1 LSEWFDGVGVER
13 HFPHYQAP
21 AFVGSATSMAPAPPI
36 DGGQPSRPKGA
47 TARLRAAKA
56 ARRLA
61 PFAVLIALLSAV
73 GAIEPSF
80 LSLYALN
87 VLADES
93 SVILILATAQTV
105 VILLGG
111 IDLSMAAVASLASV
125 LIALALPVIGPGA
138 LVGVLA
144 LTTLIGGIQGLIHA
158 RAQMPSFIVTLA
170 GLGVWSGLALMIA
183 QTTIPVVAGY
193 SAVGWL
199 EASSIG
205 VPNSFSFAIVA
216 LVVLAMAL
224 RRLPLGRYIYAIG
237 MAERAALFS
246 GIRVGRV
253 KILGFALTGLFSGF
267 AGMVMVA
274 RNSSGSPTIA
284 DSLLLPSIA
293 AVVIG
298 GTSITG
304 GVGGLGR
311 TLIGAMTI
319 TVLRVGFGTIGL
331 NPAYEPIAYG
341 VLVMAAVALTI
352 DRSKVPIV
360 K

>member
-1 LSEWFDGVGVER
+1 ME
-13 HFPHYQAP
+13 
-21 AFVGSATSMAPAPPI
+21 ATPQVDESPPI
-36 DGGQPSRPKGA
+36 PREDREVRSRG
-47 TARLRAAKA
+47 TRA
-56 ARRLA
+56 ARRFA
-61 PFAVLIALLSAV
+61 PLAVLIALLSAV

-80 LSLYALN
+80 LSHYALN

-93 SVILILATAQTV
+93 SVILILATGQTV

-125 LIALALPVIGPGA
+125 LIALALPATGPGG

-144 LTTLIGGIQGLIHA
+144 LTTLIGGVQGLIHA
-158 RAQMPSFIVTLA
+158 RAQVPSFIVTLA
-170 GLGVWSGLALMIA
+170 GLGVWSGLALTVA
-183 QTTIPVVAGY
+183 PTTIPVAAGY

-199 EASSIG
+199 EHNSVG
-205 VPNSFSFAIVA
+205 VPNSFCVA
-216 LVVLAMAL
+216 LAALVGLAVTL

-253 KILGFALTGLFSGF
+253 KILGFALAGLFSGL
-267 AGMVMVA
+267 AGIAMVA

-311 TLIGAMTI
+311 TLIGALTI
-319 TVLRVGFGTIGL
+319 TVLRVGFATIGL
-331 NPAYEPIAYG
+331 DPAYEPIAYG

-352 DRSKVPIV
+352 DRSKAQIV

>member
-1 LSEWFDGVGVER
+1 VR
-13 HFPHYQAP
+13 
-21 AFVGSATSMAPAPPI
+21 
-36 DGGQPSRPKGA
+36 SRIGP
-47 TARLRAAKA
+47 A
-56 ARRLA
+56 ARRFA
-61 PFAVLIALLSAV
+61 PLAVLISLLCAV

-80 LSLYALN
+80 LSLYSLN

-93 SVILILATAQTV
+93 SVILILATGQTV

-125 LIALALPVIGPGA
+125 LIALALPAIGPVT

-144 LTTLIGGIQGLIHA
+144 LTTLIGSVQGLIHA

-170 GLGVWSGLALMIA
+170 GLGLWSGLALIIA
-183 QTTIPVVAGY
+183 QTTIPVAAGY

-199 EASSIG
+199 ERNSVG
-205 VPNSFSFAIVA
+205 VPNLFSLALAA
-216 LVVLAMAL
+216 LVVLAVAL
-224 RRLPLGRYIYAIG
+224 RQLPLGRYIYAIG
-237 MAERAALFS
+237 MAERAALLS

-253 KILGFALTGLFSGF
+253 KILGFALAGLFSGL
-267 AGMVMVA
+267 AGMAMVA
-274 RNSSGSPTIA
+274 RDSSGSPTIA

-311 TLIGAMTI
+311 TFIGALTI
-319 TVLRVGFGTIGL
+319 TVLRVGFATIGL
-331 NPAYEPIAYG
+331 DPAYEPIAYG
-341 VLVMAAVALTI
+341 ALVMAAVALTI
-352 DRSKVPIV
+352 DRSKAQIV